1 MLIEPNIFSKPKM
14 FAARATGLR
23 KAIDGVLGFRL
34 IMS

>member
-23 KAIDGVLGFRL
+23 KAIENISSLL
-34 IMS
+34 